1 MTKKHFVQLVEIIS
15 NNIRYDG
22 YNDYGIR
29 YDNFINELIKVC
41 KETNPLF
48 NEKVFR
54 NAIKLKTLKKV
65 RGIHPPDEKPI
76 FLAYKRD
83 DKLEEE

>member
-1 MTKKHFVQLVEIIS
+1 MTKKHFVKLAEVIS
-15 NNIRYDG
+15 SNVRYDG

-29 YDNFINELIKVC
+29 YDNFLNELIEVC

-65 RGIHPPDEKPI
+65 RCN
-76 FLAYKRD
+76 
-83 DKLEEE
+83 

>member
-1 MTKKHFVQLVEIIS
+1 MVFGVVRFHPRPLIKQKEKTMTKKHFVKLAKVIS
-15 NNIRYDG
+15 ENVRYDG

-29 YDNFINELIKVC
+29 YDNFLNELIEVC

-65 RGIHPPDEKPI
+65 R
-76 FLAYKRD
+76 
-83 DKLEEE
+83 

>member
-1 MTKKHFVQLVEIIS
+1 MTKKHFVKLAEVKS
-15 NNIRYDG
+15 DNVRYDG

-29 YDNFINELIKVC
+29 YDNFLNELIEVC
-41 KETNPLF
+41 KETNTLI

-65 RGIHPPDEKPI
+65 R
-76 FLAYKRD
+76 
-83 DKLEEE
+83 